1 MTTAVESQK
10 KGLQWRRL
18 DDRLVSLCLGVA
30 ENIELSQSRIV
41 EEMNKFDMTRN
52 EEAFAAFVSWKIH
65 LLD

>member
-1 MTTAVESQK
+1 M
-10 KGLQWRRL
+10 
-18 DDRLVSLCLGVA
+18 A